1 MKKTLSVILSICI
14 FISLFSFTGCTSK
27 KSKYIQAKQK
37 LGMIDENGKE
47 VRDSVAGELEEISE
61 AINIL
66 NDLGDYEDSVELESK
81 ASDYYYGDLA
91 YKALNDYDFDKA
103 EEYFKKTKVNL
114 PDRFLMVIPNL
125 KKVVGT
131 WKGTYGSGNTVT
143 VTISGP
149 FVPVIPEYTNC
160 DWGISVNVTIVVSK
174 SGTYPS
180 QYFSIVQKS
189 AYYYL
194 NDTDKLSYKL
204 RVKNDNYG
212 EFALSYNNRYGY
224 GKSEISLFPSPEKE
238 RELCLFE
245 DICDNNFSTVYATG
259 FLDLKKLS

>member
-47 VRDSVAGELEEISE
+47 VGDSVAGEPEEISE

-103 EEYFKKTKVNL
+103 EEYFKKTKVNC
-114 PDRFLMVIPNL
+114 PDRFLMAIPLL
-125 KKVVGT
+125 KKYIGT
-131 WKGTYGSGNTVT
+131 WEGSLGDYDSVT
-143 VTISGP
+143 VKLSGP
-149 FVPVIPEYTNC
+149 FIPFKSPYNDC
-160 DWGISVNVTIVVSK
+160 DWRIEFKAEITVSK
-174 SGTYPS
+174 TTSYPHQNFTIYQNCGLDHMKGADS
-180 QYFSIVQKS
+180 LSPII
-189 AYYYL
+189 L
-194 NDTDKLSYKL
+194 ILHDKFGENVLSYRRGIAGYSRIGL
-204 RVKNDNYG
+204 QEDNG
-212 EFALSYNNRYGY
+212 SFWLSEN
-224 GKSEISLFPSPEKE
+224 
-238 RELCLFE
+238 
-245 DICDNNFSTVYATG
+245 ICNLDFTTVYASNA
-259 FLDLKKLS
+259 LKLHKVS